1 MRLNRLRLE
10 EVAEDE
16 EGEVVVA
23 AKVAALEVTLPQ
35 QVKSF
40 QTVKELRVQTQ
51 MVMVQTI
58 AELRKA

>member
-16 EGEVVVA
+16 EGEVVAV

>member
-16 EGEVVVA
+16 EGVVVA
-23 AKVAALEVTLPQ
+23 VAKVAALEVTLPQ

-40 QTVKELRVQTQ
+40 QTVKDLRVQTQ

>member
-16 EGEVVVA
+16 EGVVVA
-23 AKVAALEVTLPQ
+23 VAKVAALEVTLPQ

>member
-10 EVAEDE
+10 EVAGDE
-16 EGEVVVA
+16 EGEVVVV

-40 QTVKELRVQTQ
+40 QIVKELRVQTQ